1 MAGVY
6 FIQMPVFIFGWN
18 VTAILIIG
26 VYVIAGCPQG
36 ESLLYCL
43 FSIALRLH

>member
-26 VYVIAGCPQG
+26 VSVIAGCPQG

-43 FSIALRLH
+43 FSIALHLN